1 MIIVKRNKVTFDYE
15 YYADSTNLSDI
26 MDKNH
31 LKFSVF
37 QENATVFDL
46 KNIIEMCIFLEQ
58 NDSKND
64 YFVY

>member
-26 MDKNH
+26 MDKER
-31 LKFSVF
+31 LKFSAF

-46 KNIIEMCIFLEQ
+46 KSIIGMCNFLEQ

>member
-26 MDKNH
+26 MDKERP
-31 LKFSVF
+31 KFSVF

-46 KNIIEMCIFLEQ
+46 KNIIEMCNFLEQ

>member
-15 YYADSTNLSDI
+15 YYADNTNLSDI
-26 MDKNH
+26 MDKER
-31 LKFSVF
+31 LKFSAF

-46 KNIIEMCIFLEQ
+46 KSIIGMCNFLEQ